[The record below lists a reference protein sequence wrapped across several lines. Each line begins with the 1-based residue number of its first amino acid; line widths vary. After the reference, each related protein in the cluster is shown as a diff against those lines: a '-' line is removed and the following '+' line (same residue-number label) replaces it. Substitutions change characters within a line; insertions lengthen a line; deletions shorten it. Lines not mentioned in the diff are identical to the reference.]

1 MVEVLVVEKELRVE
15 QGVGQETQGQVGA
28 AHGRGVTG
36 VTMKRDRNSAAM
48 YWVTR

>member
-28 AHGRGVTG
+28 AAGGGYRSDPE
-36 VTMKRDRNSAAM
+36 KR
-48 YWVTR
+48 